1 VCSCDGSMRKL
12 TLGDLK
18 LQEKRL
24 MLENNPSDLRTIP
37 RSRQVPFQKRF
48 FDLFMRFS
56 SFRQQQMQNP
66 ALYIV
71 LLIIVTRL
79 LFIFFTDWGLDFEW
93 YVEKV
98 RSILAGG
105 RLYVDVETTHMPLT
119 DFLYV
124 AMYFLNPWKSNVF
137 ALRFFLKLPF
147 LLSDVGIAIVV
158 MKIIEQA
165 FQNESTERVFLDVTL
180 SKRVRQ
186 AKFSAGLFIAFGL
199 PLLLQTGG
207 GRYDSLFIFCLVIA
221 VFSLQK
227 GQFFAV
233 GLFASLGTSVK
244 YIGVLFLP
252 FVIVWLKKKDILPF
266 LVGFLVGLIPIYP
279 FLLFIPHEFI
289 NVVFMRTDHIAY
301 GFSLWHGIY
310 ILWNGFMMKHVESI
324 GDTYNIAD
332 EPFFIRNFYLPFFI
346 FLFSVIFIFYLKKNW
361 ENIRTKKVSQMP
373 ILYQVNL
380 VFLPFFIFALTF
392 KAINIQVLAW
402 FLPYIALHRK
412 KGLLIEYSFLT
423 IIHGFA
429 LLIFEAPQI
438 DDFLMKATKA
448 VGSNS
453 FFFFLIVK
461 PVVFLANFPSQIF
474 VGIIFLTIFWFNIRT
489 FFELISI
496 VREETA
502 NSKLQGKISTV
513 F

>member
-1 VCSCDGSMRKL
+1 MRKL
-12 TLGDLK
+12 ALGGLK

-24 MLENNPSDLRTIP
+24 MLEDSPSDLRTIP
-37 RSRQVPFQKRF
+37 RSQQVHFQKPFFGLFARF
-48 FDLFMRFS
+48 F
-56 SFRQQQMQNP
+56 SFRQYQLQNP
-66 ALYIV
+66 VLYVV
-71 LLIIVTRL
+71 LLTIVTRL

-93 YVEKV
+93 YVENV

-147 LLSDVGIAIVV
+147 LLSDVGIALVV
-158 MKIIEQA
+158 MKIIEHA
-165 FQNESTERVFLDVTL
+165 FQTESKESVFLDVSF
-180 SKRVRQ
+180 SKRVRK
-186 AKFSAGLFIAFGL
+186 ARLSAGLFVAFGL

-207 GRYDSLFIFCLVIA
+207 GRYDSLFIFCLVMA
-221 VFSLQK
+221 LFSLQK
-227 GQFFAV
+227 GQFFGV

-252 FVIVWLKKKDILPF
+252 FVIVWLKKKDFLPF
-266 LVGFLVGLIPIYP
+266 LGGLLAGLVPIYP
-279 FLLFIPHEFI
+279 FLLLIPHEFI
-289 NVVFMRTDHIAY
+289 NAVFMRTGHIAY
-301 GFSLWHGIY
+301 GFSLWHAIY
-310 ILWNGFMMKHVESI
+310 ILWNGFMMKHVGTIE
-324 GDTYNIAD
+324 DTYNIAD
-332 EPFFIRNFYLPFFI
+332 EPFFVKSFYLPFFVI
-346 FLFSVIFIFYLKKNW
+346 LYSSIFIFYLIKNW
-361 ENIRTKKVSQMP
+361 ENIRRKKVTQMP

-380 VFLPFFIFALTF
+380 IFLPFFVFALTF

-402 FLPYIALHRK
+402 FLPYIALYRK
-412 KGLLIEYSFLT
+412 KGLLLEYSFLT

-429 LLIFEAPQI
+429 LLIFEAPQV
-438 DDFLMKATKA
+438 DDFLVMATKA
-448 VGSNS
+448 VGGNS
-453 FFFFLIVK
+453 FFFYLIVK
-461 PVVFLANFPSQIF
+461 PVVFLANFPPRIF
-474 VGIIFLTIFWFNIRT
+474 VGIIFLTIFWFYIRT